1 MAAII
6 SYRDLEVWRQSID
19 LVESCYILV
28 ESLPR
33 SKRFIFGDQ
42 ILRAAVSI
50 PANIAE
56 GHRRPRRA
64 YINHLSIALGSQA
77 ELETH
82 LEIVRRLKRLKP
94 ADLSTADGLLGSVGR
109 LLHGLR
115 NSLEQDS
122 V

>member
-1 MAAII
+1 MAHIT
-6 SYRDLEVWRQSID
+6 SYRDLEVWQLGIE
-19 LVESCYILV
+19 LVERCHRLV
-28 ESLPR
+28 MSLPYNQ
-33 SKRFIFGDQ
+33 RFVFGDQ

-56 GHRRPRRA
+56 GNRRTRRA

-82 LEIVRRLKRLKP
+82 LTVISRLK
-94 ADLSTADGLLGSVGR
+94 LSTPPILAETEGLAQSVGR

-115 NSLEQDS
+115 NSLERTD